1 MTDQLTRPVPTD
13 PVPGAGSRVLRGSG
27 ALAAA
32 IAIGLLVGIA
42 TSYLQGRLPGEWNS
56 LANSGA
62 VWATIG
68 VVAAWLLAVSL
79 PVSIG
84 VGVLVLL
91 GEVAGYYWIAC
102 PLRNIATSDSEQALW
117 TMAALLFGT
126 LAGASG
132 WFIRRGRGAQ
142 RGAALAATGG
152 VIAGEGLHAL
162 VRISAHAPLAWCEL
176 VAGLVL
182 VGFSVVALPAAR
194 TQRTLAAVCGLVIA
208 ALVFLVYGEQLLV

>member
-1 MTDQLTRPVPTD
+1 L
-13 PVPGAGSRVLRGSG
+13 GAVL
-27 ALAAA
+27 AA

-56 LANSGA
+56 LTNSGA

-68 VVAAWLLAVSL
+68 VVTAWLLAVSL
-79 PVSIG
+79 PVSVG

-102 PLRNIATSDSEQALW
+102 PLRGIATSDSEEVLW

-132 WFIRRGRGAQ
+132 WFIRRGRAAQ
-142 RGAALAATGG
+142 RRAALAATGG

-162 VRISAHAPLAWCEL
+162 VRISSHAPLAWCEL

-182 VGFSVVALPAAR
+182 VGISATARAAAPG
-194 TQRTLAAVCGLVIA
+194 QRTLAAVCGLVLA
-208 ALVFLVYGEQLLV
+208 ALVFLVYGEQLVV